1 MHWVEWPYLRQ
12 LPAPSQVPSRPQL
25 DGDAIGHALGTRGGS
40 PAWRDKHCPTLSAT
54 LQVLHASVQA
64 WLQQTPSGAQ
74 KPDAHWGPQV
84 QVSPFARLASPVAQ
98 LASGPSEGVPP
109 STLPPTSAR
118 ASGPSTEASPPSAFL
133 ALPPPHPS
141 ATIAP
146 SAPTTHH
153 PARLRCDFM

>member
-1 MHWVEWPYLRQ
+1 MHWVELPYLRQ

-25 DGDAIGHALGTRGGS
+25 DGDAIGHALGTRGGA

-98 LASGPSEGVPP
+98 LASGPSEGLP
-109 STLPPTSAR
+109 STLPSNSTR
-118 ASGPSTEASPPSAFL
+118 ASEPSTEASPPSDFL

-141 ATIAP
+141 ATIAAP
-146 SAPTTHH
+146 RAPTTHH
-153 PARLRCDFM
+153 PARFRCDFM